1 VRYSG
6 ANRQMITKEEICSD
20 AEREILRTWM
30 KHKAGRVLNIR
41 QKDDATIWMILKRI
55 SRED

>member
-1 VRYSG
+1 
-6 ANRQMITKEEICSD
+6 MITKEEICSD
-20 AEREILRTWM
+20 VEREILRTWM
-30 KHKAGRVLNIR
+30 KHKAGRALNIR